1 MAMMSDMLSTMPAAN
16 VGKAMTMGN
25 SRYQRFD
32 ARIVV
37 KLAASLKQVELN

>member
-1 MAMMSDMLSTMPAAN
+1 
-16 VGKAMTMGN
+16 MTMGN

-37 KLAASLKQVELN
+37 KLPHLLKQVELN

>member
-1 MAMMSDMLSTMPAAN
+1 MPAAN
-16 VGKAMTMGN
+16 VGKAITMGN
-25 SRYQRFD
+25 SRYQRFN